1 MQQRPRRLQFEESRL
16 PGMVRLFSGAVTL
29 AQGQRRSTETL
40 TRVVKFDDPY
50 YGVVELSPK
59 KLQSMVD
66 NFNARVYGQDIAID
80 VAHATSGGAAGYVR
94 ALSLE
99 ADRLRGDIE
108 WTPFGLEA
116 VGQRG
121 FRYFSV
127 DFHENYVDPE
137 TGAKHGPTLFGAA
150 LTIRPRV
157 KHLDPIDPARLAL
170 SFDGAEPGPAVSP
183 HARILL
189 SQEITTMWKTLLE
202 ALRRQLAESKL
213 HATVI
218 DALLLSAEAAVKPFT
233 DEAQAQ
239 AMLAT
244 FATMGKQLAEQVG
257 DKPAVINLQVPSGGV
272 QLSEADIVRLLDKR
286 AEDATRLAQQQAQ
299 QLGAL
304 GTQFAGA
311 LEAWDGWKALSE
323 PQRARLLEAKDLI
336 TAGMTAE
343 QVTALA
349 QHQIRL
355 GNDLSVAQQL
365 AQRGFGA
372 SGTPR
377 ITMDESNSVKQL
389 QETVDRRLGIL
400 DRSDADRFRFTGGAL
415 QAANKAFAERVLAQF
430 DAERG
435 AQLSAEHKMLAGGDG
450 IVSDVALPVIW
461 ERTVIREALYNLV
474 GLQFVDVGTMTFATS
489 GMLPYSYR
497 DPTAAGR
504 NSARKYEG
512 QSINRAGVIQTA
524 DTVYP
529 LPQKLAFEVSDELRY
544 LTSARQIDWEAV
556 AENQRNASRIIGE
569 DTEQLIF
576 NEVLAAADEYGAV
589 AVTSENLEPQAD
601 GTNRVFVLAQFPV
614 VRPRKVYDLK
624 GNQVGS
630 TVNPIT
636 VTYNSVVLAE
646 YDGTG
651 TQPAGSYYVLNYNL
665 GEIYK
670 VSQAGAIETPADTV
684 AYTISYSYATNRYA
698 FSTDPGSVAIDAFWD
713 TFLYRYGLRKT
724 VIEDDRYHMANFG
737 LMSGT
742 VMTQVEQAKQFGA
755 NSKRNG
761 TDLQADG
768 NLGRVKDVP
777 NFKTSAPG
785 LWMGDQRVVV
795 GERGITRLR
804 MMRPWQMGDLENQ
817 KDSNGRFTGKK
828 EAYGDQFLVLH
839 TPTPLKRAYTSMVLY
854 SAAAR
859 VARVNP

>member
-1 MQQRPRRLQFEESRL
+1 MAQRGARFQFEG
-16 PGMVRLFSGAVTL
+16 PGPQDAVRLFCGAISL
-29 AQGQRRSTETL
+29 AAGQQRSVETL
-40 TRVVKFDDPY
+40 TRAVRFNDSF
-50 YGVVELSPK
+50 YGVVDLSQD
-59 KLQSMVD
+59 KLRTMIA
-66 NFNARVYGQDIAID
+66 NFNARVYGQDIAVD
-80 VAHATSGGAAGYVR
+80 VAHQTSGGAAGYIR
-94 ALSLE
+94 AL
-99 ADRLRGDIE
+99 AMDGDRLRGEIE
-108 WTPFGLEA
+108 WTPYGVAA
-116 VGQRG
+116 VKDRG
-121 FRYFSV
+121 FRYFSI
-127 DFHENYVDPE
+127 DYHEDYPNPE
-137 TGAKHGPTLFGAA
+137 TGAKHGPVLLGAG

-157 KHLDPIDPARLAL
+157 KYLDPIDPDRLAL
-170 SFDGAEPGPAVSP
+170 SFDDAAQAPAVSP
-183 HARILL
+183 HVRILL
-189 SQEITTMWKTLLE
+189 SQEITTMWKELLT
-202 ALRRQLAESKL
+202 ALRRQLGDLKL
-213 HATVI
+213 HDSVI
-218 DALLLSAEAAVKPFT
+218 SSLMLSAEAALAPFT
-233 DEAQAQ
+233 DEAQAK
-239 AMLAT
+239 ALLVK
-244 FATMGKQLAEQVG
+244 FADTGKQLAEQVG
-257 DKPAVINLQVPSGGV
+257 GQPAVINLSMDGGAR
-272 QLSEADIVRLLDKR
+272 LSQDDVIRLLDER
-286 AEDATRLAQQQAQ
+286 AAQAARLAQEQATAKAG
-299 QLGAL
+299 LVK
-304 GTQFAGA
+304 QFSDA
-311 LEAWDGWKALSE
+311 LEAWDGWKALAE
-323 PQRARLLEAKDLI
+323 PQRERLLEARDLI
-336 TAGMTAE
+336 GPGMTPE

-349 QHQIRL
+349 QHQVRL
-355 GNDLSVAQQL
+355 GNDLAVAQQL
-365 AQRGFGA
+365 AQRGYTPAG
-372 SGTPR
+372 SPR
-377 ITMDESNSVKQL
+377 ITIDESNQVKSL
-389 QETVDRRLGIL
+389 QEAVDRRLGIL
-400 DRSDADRFRFTGGAL
+400 DRSNADRFRFTGGAL
-415 QAANKAFAERVLAQF
+415 QEANKAFAERVLAQF

-461 ERTVIREALYNLV
+461 ERTVIREALYNMV

-504 NSARKYEG
+504 NSARRYEG

-576 NEVLAAADEYGAV
+576 NEVLQSADEYGAV
-589 AVTSENLEPQAD
+589 PVVTENLQTQAD
-601 GTNRVFVLAQFPV
+601 GTKRVFVLANFPV

-636 VTYNSVVLAE
+636 VTYNSVALAE

-651 TQPAGSYYVLNYNL
+651 TQPAGSYYVINYNL

-670 VSQAGAIETPADTV
+670 VNQAGAIETPAAAT

-698 FSTDPGSVAIDAFWD
+698 FDTDPGSATVDAHWD

-742 VMTQVEQAKQFGA
+742 AMSQVEQAKQFSA

-768 NLGRVKDVP
+768 NLGRVKDIP

-785 LWMGDQRVVV
+785 LWMGDQRVII

-804 MMRPWQMGDLENQ
+804 MMRPWQMGELENQ

-854 SAAAR
+854 STAAR